1 MVIHAIP
8 VQQSFDFL
16 VENKDYIPEGIP
28 YIIASTGIL
37 LKQKTFFSDIWGD
50 IFGSKKVTHMILSGP
65 TFAIEIMKQYPS
77 LAVLG
82 TKDIERGKFVQ
93 ENLSNNEFKLLYTE
107 DVKGVEIGEALKN
120 RLAIGAGLMEGQG
133 YSYNSISGLVTR
145 GIYELS
151 LFSKKFGGKQETL
164 FGLSGKN
171 IYNKGIGDV
180 R

>member
-1 MVIHAIP
+1 M
-8 VQQSFDFL
+8 
-16 VENKDYIPEGIP
+16 
-28 YIIASTGIL
+28 
-37 LKQKTFFSDIWGD
+37 
-50 IFGSKKVTHMILSGP
+50 
-65 TFAIEIMKQYPS
+65 
-77 LAVLG
+77 
-82 TKDIERGKFVQ
+82 
-93 ENLSNNEFKLLYTE
+93 
-107 DVKGVEIGEALKN
+107 KGVEIGEALKN